1 MGFYHGFMASGFAA
15 QRAKVLLDRP
25 GNLLAGMRIRKKL
38 IVLHTVFSLVL
49 AGVLLGLLRP
59 AINRVVEEAELHE
72 TRLAIGLV
80 RARLQSEGPGP
91 RSPDDVARLIGE
103 LQRAMPSGVSLKVGQ
118 GERLGLNA
126 ILLDEARRTP
136 GEFVNFK
143 LEAGENAALLI
154 DESDGT
160 AFVASAR
167 LEEARAAVTRL
178 YFVATAAL
186 LVVYALIAA
195 ALEAFILPRHV
206 YGPIRRILHA
216 DEAAQRGDRNEELVP
231 AEHIPADELGE
242 IIRSRNSV
250 ILALRKHEADLAEAM
265 HRLEQAASDVRRKNV
280 LLETAQKNLAD
291 ADRLASLGVLSA
303 GLAHEMNTP
312 LAVAKGLAEKIQRG
326 EGGGLTSSESALL
339 VRVVARLERL
349 SESLLDFARV
359 RPPRSQLASLR
370 GIVEEAWTL
379 VRLDREAKRAR
390 FECEIA
396 LDLSVLCDPDR
407 LTQVFVNLLR
417 NALDAAGGAASVAPL
432 NSEQREAIVRV
443 TAEHVMDNAGAT
455 TAAGRV
461 GGGVLI
467 RVRDSGPGLDPT
479 IVPRLFE
486 PFASTRL
493 DARGTGL
500 GLAVSQGIIREHN
513 GTLTARNAPADEFA
527 PSGAIFEIFLPDCPL
542 EDQTTTTNE
551 TTPRTQPSALGSS
564 AAT

>member
-1 MGFYHGFMASGFAA
+1 MASGFAA

-25 GNLLAGMRIRKKL
+25 GNLLAGMRVRKKL

-91 RSPDDVARLIGE
+91 RSVDDVARLMGE
-103 LQRAMPSGVSLKVGQ
+103 LQLAMPSGVSLKVGQ

-126 ILLDEARRTP
+126 ILLDEARRQP

-143 LEAGENAALLI
+143 LDAGENAALLI

-178 YFVATAAL
+178 YLVATAAL

-265 HRLEQAASDVRRKNV
+265 RRLEQAASDLQRKNV

-326 EGGGLTSSESALL
+326 EGGGEGRGGGLTKSESELL

-359 RPPRSQLASLR
+359 RPPRSQIASVR
-370 GIVEEAWTL
+370 VIVEEAWTL

-390 FECEIA
+390 FECEVA
-396 LDLSVLCDPDR
+396 TDLSVLCDPDR

-417 NALDAAGGAASVAPL
+417 NALDAAGGAAG
-432 NSEQREAIVRV
+432 NEHREAVVRV
-443 TAEHVMDNAGAT
+443 TAERVM
-455 TAAGRV
+455 
-461 GGGVLI
+461 GGGS
-467 RVRDSGPGLDPT
+467 VRGG
-479 IVPRLFE
+479 
-486 PFASTRL
+486 
-493 DARGTGL
+493 
-500 GLAVSQGIIREHN
+500 
-513 GTLTARNAPADEFA
+513 
-527 PSGAIFEIFLPDCPL
+527 
-542 EDQTTTTNE
+542 
-551 TTPRTQPSALGSS
+551 
-564 AAT
+564 

>member
-1 MGFYHGFMASGFAA
+1 VNYDGFMASGFAA
-15 QRAKVLLDRP
+15 QRAKVLLNRP

-59 AINRVVEEAELHE
+59 AINRVVAEAELHE

-80 RARLQSEGPGP
+80 RARLRSEGPGP
-91 RSPDDVARLIGE
+91 RSADETVRLLGE
-103 LQRAMPSGVSLKVGQ
+103 LQRAMPSGVSLQVGQ

-126 ILLDEARRTP
+126 LLLDEARRNP
-136 GEFVNFK
+136 GEFVNFR
-143 LEAGENAALLI
+143 LDAGENAALLI

-216 DEAAQRGDRNEELVP
+216 DEAAQRGDRNEELVA
-231 AEHIPADELGE
+231 AEHVPADELGE

-265 HRLEQAASDVRRKNV
+265 RRLEQAAGDLQRKNV
-280 LLETAQKNLAD
+280 LIETAQRNLAD

-312 LAVAKGLAEKIQRG
+312 LAVAKGLAEKL
-326 EGGGLTSSESALL
+326 EAGGGSGLSAAESALL

-359 RPPRSQLASLR
+359 RPPRSQLSSLR

-379 VRLDREAKRAR
+379 VRLDREAKRAK
-390 FECEIA
+390 FECDVA
-396 LDLSVLCDPDR
+396 TDLSVMCDPDR

-417 NALDAAGGAASVAPL
+417 NALDAATSVPG
-432 NSEQREAIVRV
+432 STREAVVRV
-443 TAEHVMDNAGAT
+443 TAERLTGHALASGTGEAQAG
-455 TAAGRV
+455 

-467 RVRDSGPGLDPT
+467 RVRDSGPGLDAS
-479 IVPRLFE
+479 IIPRLFE
-486 PFASTRL
+486 PFATTRL

-500 GLAVSQGIIREHN
+500 GLAVSQGIIREHH
-513 GTLTARNAPADEFA
+513 GTLFARNATAAEGGFGGT
-527 PSGAIFEIFLPDCPL
+527 GAIFEIFLPDGPPT
-542 EDQTTTTNE
+542 ENPAAIQAPAK
-551 TTPRTQPSALGSS
+551 TP
-564 AAT
+564 AAAARR